1 MTSTAHRS
9 LDQLEQEVER
19 ARAAVAGELAE
30 VRRRLEPEGLKQQ
43 ALDRARAA
51 GAQLV
56 DAGSQLVHERG
67 RQLKDRVI
75 DAAVDN
81 PVPALAL
88 GTVAVWS
95 IWRRLR
101 RIPPPILLACA
112 GGLAALMSSN
122 DGTGR
127 SDRGAERNRHGGT
140 RPQESGSR
148 SAPIGAAAS
157 GIGESATEAGASI
170 REAAYATGTRV
181 SEAALQAGS
190 AVADA
195 ASRAGPAMSD
205 VAERPASEMGR
216 SAGDARA
223 AARDLGRPARSGI
236 SDLVDRHP
244 LVLGGIGLALGALI
258 AAAFRPTEIE
268 ARLFGEASDRF
279 KRRAREMLEEQF
291 ERAQTIDERAYQTAS
306 SEAQVQGVSVEAMPG
321 AAAELGEKAGA
332 VAESAKE
339 AGKQKADEL
348 ELGSQTA

>member
-51 GAQLV
+51 GSELV

-75 DAAVDN
+75 AAAVNN
-81 PVPALAL
+81 PVPALAF
-88 GTVAVWS
+88 GTVAGWS

-101 RIPPPILLACA
+101 EIPPPILLVCA
-112 GGLAALMSSN
+112 GGLAGLMSSN
-122 DGTGR
+122 NGTGR
-127 SDRGAERNRHGGT
+127 SDRGADRNRYRGAQ
-140 RPQESGSR
+140 PQEARSR
-148 SAPIGAAAS
+148 RAPIGATVS
-157 GIGESATEAGASI
+157 GTGESATEAGARA

-190 AVADA
+190 AVSDA
-195 ASRAGPAMSD
+195 ASRAGSAVSD
-205 VAERPASEMGR
+205 VAGRTASEIGR
-216 SAGDARA
+216 AAGDAPA

-244 LVLGGIGLALGALI
+244 LVLGGIGLALGALM

-268 ARLFGEASDRF
+268 DRFVGDLSDSF
-279 KRRAREMLEEQF
+279 KRRAREMLDEQF
-291 ERAQTIDERAYQTAS
+291 ERAQTIAERAYEAAS
-306 SEAQVQGVSVEAMPG
+306 NEAQEQGLSVEAMRG
-321 AAAELGEKAGA
+321 AAERGGVKVCGPD
-332 VAESAKE
+332 
-339 AGKQKADEL
+339 GN
-348 ELGSQTA
+348 